1 MNSVSE
7 DLFKQLQ
14 CAYAEIDKTNG
25 DNMCPTCQIEMMLD
39 GSEYSCLQCGYSL
52 KMFVETETRN
62 DIEGG
67 TIRLASGGRKGR
79 LYTINGSGAQLRKRL
94 IMSLLLQNQAHYA
107 GIPFPL
113 NVLTTVVN
121 QYNDIQVKYTE
132 VNVDKK
138 FVHRAAIKDE
148 ILAGL
153 IKFECIK
160 CGITRKNKDIAMFM
174 RLATSGF
181 AKGENMLR
189 ELHAQGIIDIPINED
204 PIVGYLPRYLEALN
218 ISNERY
224 YDFVAELVDYSEAI
238 HMGYRSQISSKIVGA
253 LWIIIR
259 KEKLPIS
266 DKDLEKAADNTKKNT
281 FVKFY
286 DLVMN
291 NIDVFVD
298 IFNKYE
304 IPYCD

>member
-1 MNSVSE
+1 
-7 DLFKQLQ
+7 
-14 CAYAEIDKTNG
+14 
-25 DNMCPTCQIEMMLD
+25 
-39 GSEYSCLQCGYSL
+39 
-52 KMFVETETRN
+52 
-62 DIEGG
+62 
-67 TIRLASGGRKGR
+67 
-79 LYTINGSGAQLRKRL
+79 
-94 IMSLLLQNQAHYA
+94 
-107 GIPFPL
+107 
-113 NVLTTVVN
+113 LTTVVN

-132 VNVDKK
+132 VNIDKK

-160 CGITRKNKDIAMFM
+160 CGIARKNKDIAMFM

-224 YDFVAELVDYSEAI
+224 YDFVAELVDYSESI
-238 HMGYRSQISSKIVGA
+238 YMGYRSQISSKIVGA

-259 KEKLPIS
+259 KEKLAIT
-266 DKDLEKAADNTKKNT
+266 DKELEKAADNTKKNT

-286 DLVMN
+286 DLVMS